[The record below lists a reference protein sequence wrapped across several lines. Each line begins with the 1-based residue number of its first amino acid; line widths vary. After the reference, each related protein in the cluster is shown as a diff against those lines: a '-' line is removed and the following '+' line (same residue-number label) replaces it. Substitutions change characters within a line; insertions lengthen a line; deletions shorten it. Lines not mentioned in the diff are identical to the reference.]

1 MAHGTQPHG
10 NQAHGPSGAHGG
22 GHAPV
27 ASDPEHDI
35 DARSAAIWF
44 AVGTVAVFFCL
55 WIMVPIFIRVQEAH
69 RVEQKAYGSMAPP
82 QAEYES
88 VVEHEMQ
95 FLKGQNPSKMTIEQA
110 LQKMAGK

>member
-10 NQAHGPSGAHGG
+10 PSGAHGT

-44 AVGTVAVFFCL
+44 AVGAVAVFFCL
-55 WIMVPIFIRVQEAH
+55 WIMIPIFTRVQEAH
-69 RVEQKAYGSMAPP
+69 RAEQKAYGNRPP
-82 QAEYES
+82 IPELDAVKQ
-88 VVEHEMQ
+88 HELE
-95 FLKGQNPSKMTIEQA
+95 FLKGQNPAKMSIEQA
-110 LQKMAGK
+110 MEKMARK